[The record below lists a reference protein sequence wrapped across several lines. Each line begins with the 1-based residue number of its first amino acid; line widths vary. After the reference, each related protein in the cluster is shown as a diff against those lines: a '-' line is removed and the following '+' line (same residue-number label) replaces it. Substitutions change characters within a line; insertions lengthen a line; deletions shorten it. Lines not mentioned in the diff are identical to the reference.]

1 MSTSVGDGIR
11 SEDSP
16 SELSVPLATTAFDT
30 ATHAT
35 AGHVFKL
42 PGCDI
47 ALSLSLPALGARG
60 CFRGLVYD
68 EPVAELSISTPLA
81 LFGRSVR
88 HILDT
93 GRNFI
98 VGFEVHGISDFNMT
112 VEARPAW
119 IVGKAGRID
128 AKVEQ
133 FQAFGEL
140 VSEFI
145 GLIELLFL
153 SRR

>member
-1 MSTSVGDGIR
+1 MDNPRQTVSRKVFL
-11 SEDSP
+11 SESRQCLT
-16 SELSVPLATTAFDT
+16 EAQEKTLIKQIN
-30 ATHAT
+30 
-35 AGHVFKL
+35 KL
-42 PGCDI
+42 PGRDI

-60 CFRGLVYD
+60 CFRGLVCD
-68 EPVAELSISTPLA
+68 AELSTSTPLP

-98 VGFEVHGISDFNMT
+98 VGFEVHGVGSFNIT

-119 IVGKAGRID
+119 IVGKAGGID
-128 AKVEQ
+128 DKVVQ

-140 VSEFI
+140 VGEFI

-153 SRR
+153 SRRQQG

>member
-1 MSTSVGDGIR
+1 MDYEERMTAAFTVLDLQETRNYSQVTKKYELERTTLAKQSPGR
-11 SEDSP
+11 SFYQNPDN
-16 SELSVPLATTAFDT
+16 
-30 ATHAT
+30 
-35 AGHVFKL
+35 
-42 PGCDI
+42 
-47 ALSLSLPALGARG
+47 GARG
-60 CFRGLVYD
+60 CFRGLVCD
-68 EPVAELSISTPLA
+68 EPVAELSTSTPLT

-98 VGFEVHGISDFNMT
+98 VGFEVHGVGDFNMT

-119 IVGKAGRID
+119 IVGKAGGID
-128 AKVEQ
+128 DKVVQ

-140 VSEFI
+140 VGEFI

-153 SRR
+153 SRRQQG